1 MRFMLLLYPEVRT
14 ETGAPADG
22 AAQARRKYH
31 QELIRSGVLLALD
44 NLTPAGSGGVRIHQR
59 GAERT
64 TCEGPFPEVTASVG
78 GYWLIAVR
86 SQAEALAWAARCP
99 LADGDMLELRQVDDA
114 ALPPREA

>member
-14 ETGAPADG
+14 EAGAQPDT
-22 AAQARRKYH
+22 AAEVRRKYH
-31 QELIRSGVLLALD
+31 QELTRSGVLLALD
-44 NLTPAGSGGVRIHQR
+44 KLAPAASGCVRIQQR

-64 TCEGPFPEVTASVG
+64 TCEGPFAAPTATVG

-99 LADGDMLELRQVDDA
+99 LADGDMLELRQVE
-114 ALPPREA
+114 EASGCSQGS